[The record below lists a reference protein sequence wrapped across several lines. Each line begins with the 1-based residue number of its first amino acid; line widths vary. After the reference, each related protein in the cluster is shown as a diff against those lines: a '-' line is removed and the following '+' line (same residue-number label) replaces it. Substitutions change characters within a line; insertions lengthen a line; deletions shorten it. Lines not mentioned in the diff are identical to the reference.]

1 MKKIAFIPL
10 RCGSKSIKLKN
21 IKDFCGKPLAYW
33 NIKALEDAENIDEI
47 VVATDCDEIEN
58 ALSGFAFAKLKFY
71 KRQAENA
78 ADTSSTEAVM
88 LEYIS
93 KAQLNASDLFV
104 LVQAT
109 SPFTQTIHFD
119 EAFKQFEN
127 EKLDS
132 LLTCVRMKRFFWNAN
147 GTSKNYDF
155 THRPRR
161 QDFDGELMEN
171 GAFYIN
177 SVGNILESKNRLS
190 GKIGIYEMPE
200 YTAVE
205 IDEESDWIMA
215 ESLMQKYVL
224 KPEKKTIP
232 KIKLFLTDID
242 GTLTDAGM
250 YYSEMGDEM
259 KKFSTYDG
267 MGMQLLRKSGIL
279 VGVITAEDRELNRR
293 RAKKLGLDFD
303 FHGNSNKLETV
314 TQLCKDLNI
323 SLQELAYIGDDI
335 NDYELLSQAGLAACP
350 KNSVK
355 KIKGVKNILLLESY
369 GGSGAVREFADY
381 ILSLND

>member
-1 MKKIAFIPL
+1 LKKIAFIPL